1 MKLPY
6 KAEQAF
12 EKERTTKERVTMDL
26 FYLPV
31 SRDMGKA
38 EMLKNYSAAM
48 LSV

>member
-12 EKERTTKERVTMDL
+12 EKERTKERRSMDL
-26 FYLPV
+26 LYLPV
-31 SRDMGKA
+31 SRETGKA
-38 EMLKNYSAAM
+38 ERLKNYLTAM